1 VRSIGW
7 LSEKGGVGKSTCA
20 VNVAVGMA
28 KAGRRVLAVDADPQ
42 ANLSMVLLSGV
53 PADAPTLYDVL
64 VDSVEV
70 AGAVR
75 ETTTPN
81 LDVLPSSAQLAD
93 ANVLLASELG
103 RERRL
108 RLAMQDLAGRYDVVV
123 VDTGPARTL
132 VNVNVLNAV
141 GEVYAP
147 CDPGIFGIAGLVALR
162 EAIAGVVKFLDNPGL
177 RLAGLVVS
185 RVQRDNLSR
194 DTEAQLRTAF
204 GPLVMTTTIPASVK
218 IGEANARYLSVLD
231 YAPGSPGARAFEN
244 LTREIMGNGQV
255 ERTGCGVDGTA
266 EVDRADAGGTGRPA
280 RRRRAAG

>member
-42 ANLSMVLLSGV
+42 ANLSMVLLSGA
-53 PADAPTLYDVL
+53 PADGPTLYDVL
-64 VDSVEV
+64 VE
-70 AGAVR
+70 GAPVPDCVR
-75 ETTTPN
+75 ATATPN
-81 LDVLPSSAQLAD
+81 LDVLPSGARLAD

-108 RLAMQDLAGRYDVVV
+108 RLAVQGLAGRYDVAV

-162 EAIAGVVKFLDNPGL
+162 EAIAGVVRFLDNPGL

-194 DTEAQLRTAF
+194 DTEAQLRAAF
-204 GPLVMTTTIPASVK
+204 GPLVMTATVPASVK

-244 LTREIMGNGQV
+244 LTREILSHGQV
-255 ERTGCGVDGTA
+255 ERAGGGVGGA
-266 EVDRADAGGTGRPA
+266 PEVDRGDAGGTGRA
-280 RRRRAAG
+280 GRRRRAAG